1 MEYVNYLGN
10 QYAGLISVVGSII
23 GIVGFIFG
31 IWRYFRER
39 RTSQA
44 LKDSQQKLD
53 NALARLNHLDKF
65 ASELKQYSAA
75 V

>member
-39 RTSQA
+39 RASQA

-53 NALARLNHLDKF
+53 NALARLNHLNEF
-65 ASELKQYSAA
+65 ASKLKQYSAA